1 MRLSPEETT
10 FWYGCALRAAG
21 LSAGAVPAAVA
32 MIQWAEI
39 RHGLGVAY
47 FDRRGPGLR
56 LDPGAMR
63 LGADDAIDGGG
74 QSSLLVGPALLDIA
88 TVAAKTHGRATIT
101 AVGIDD
107 SGWLGQLAAV
117 AAERGLVAVLGFAA
131 EGSDAVDLARLY
143 SARRT
148 IAALPDGT
156 AIEWDAAI
164 ALPGHEPARRGVTL
178 TCVDPARHADFE
190 AGILAAAADAA
201 ILSADDIEARTLD
214 AMREGVEVDA
224 AAWRRL
230 ADGAYGVLAEST
242 ERSLRGAGAE

>member
-1 MRLSPEETT
+1 MRLSHEETT

-21 LSAGAVPAAVA
+21 LPSGAVPAAVA

-63 LGADDAIDGGG
+63 LTADDAIDGGG

-88 TVAAKTHGRATIT
+88 TVAAKTQGRASIT
-101 AVGIDD
+101 AVNIGDA
-107 SGWLGQLAAV
+107 GWLGQLTAMAA
-117 AAERGLVAVLGFAA
+117 ARGLVAVLGFTAQ
-131 EGSDAVDLARLY
+131 GSDADDLAALY
-143 SARRT
+143 SAGRT

-156 AIEWDAAI
+156 AIEWDTAI
-164 ALPGHEPARRGVTL
+164 ALPGHAPAADGVTL
-178 TCVDPARHADFE
+178 SCVDPARHPAIGTE
-190 AGILAAAADAA
+190 ILAHAHGAMVLSRDEVAAKFDH
-201 ILSADDIEARTLD
+201 
-214 AMREGVEVDA
+214 AMRHGLAVDA

-230 ADGAYGVLAEST
+230 ADSAFAVLAEST
-242 ERSLRGAGAE
+242 ERSLRGAGA